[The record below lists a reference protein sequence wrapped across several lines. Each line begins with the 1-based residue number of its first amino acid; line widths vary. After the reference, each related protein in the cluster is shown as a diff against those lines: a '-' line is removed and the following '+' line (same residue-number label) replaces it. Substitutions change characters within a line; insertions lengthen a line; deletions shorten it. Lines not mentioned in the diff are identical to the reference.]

1 MAADLALDGQTRHR
15 IEFLSLK
22 RFASEPHG

>member
-1 MAADLALDGQTRHR
+1 LALDGGTDLP

-22 RFASEPHG
+22 RFAGARGAV